1 VDLAE
6 LVENILEM
14 HRVAIGRHGVELEI
28 DLQELPAVYIEK
40 NKLVQVLDNLIKHA
54 IESMAEHRG
63 RRCLTIRGERLNDDN
78 VRITVSDTGLGIHPE
93 HMASIFTYGFTTK
106 AKGNGFGLH
115 STALAMQALGG
126 AIRVQSD
133 GPGRG
138 ASFEVDVP
146 FRQSDDRTPSGAGG
160 ERIDLVTVDAHSSAI

>member
-1 VDLAE
+1 EGDRGKKLVEYISRLTERLSDDRTQILEELEGLVEKVGHIRGIISAQQNFARRIYFGENVDLAE

-63 RRCLTIRGERLNDDN
+63 RRCL
-78 VRITVSDTGLGIHPE
+78 
-93 HMASIFTYGFTTK
+93 
-106 AKGNGFGLH
+106 
-115 STALAMQALGG
+115 
-126 AIRVQSD
+126 
-133 GPGRG
+133 
-138 ASFEVDVP
+138 
-146 FRQSDDRTPSGAGG
+146 
-160 ERIDLVTVDAHSSAI
+160 